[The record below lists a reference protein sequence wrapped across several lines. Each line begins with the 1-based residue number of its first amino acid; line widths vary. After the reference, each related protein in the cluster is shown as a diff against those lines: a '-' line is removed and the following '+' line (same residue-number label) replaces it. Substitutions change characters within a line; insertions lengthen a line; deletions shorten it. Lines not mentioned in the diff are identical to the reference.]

1 MVDLTRDSRGEW
13 PVVGQMLACANQK
26 GGVGKTTTVVN
37 LAAYLAMDGRRVLV
51 VDLDPQGNATSGLG
65 VERAAAGLSVYDA
78 LMGGV
83 DFGALIVSTGTP
95 GLSLVPSSI
104 ALAGA
109 EVELA
114 KVSQRERRLNRVI
127 ASVRSDFDVVF
138 IDCPPSLGLLTV
150 NALTAAD
157 AVLIPMQCEYY
168 ALEGLSQLIATIHL
182 VRDHLNPALAVR
194 GVVLTMFDARTN
206 LSAEVAAEVR
216 EYLGATVFQAVV
228 PRSVR
233 LAEAPSHGRP
243 IAGYAPDSRGAIAY
257 RALATELRGR
267 IDHEADRERME
278 SAGAA
283 PAAGSSASV
292 SATPALTLA
301 GPRQPTV
308 PGAGVPGGAA

>member
-1 MVDLTRDSRGEW
+1 
-13 PVVGQMLACANQK
+13 MLACANQK

-37 LAAYLAMDGRRVLV
+37 LAACLAGDGRRVLV

-65 VERAAAGLSVYDA
+65 AARAAAGASVYDA
-78 LMGGV
+78 LMG
-83 DFGALIVSTGTP
+83 DAELDALVVPTGTP

-114 KVSQRERRLNRVI
+114 GVPQRERRLHRVFE
-127 ASVRSDFDVVF
+127 AVRSDWDVVF

-182 VRDHLNPALAVR
+182 VRDHLNPALAVQ

-216 EYLGATVFQAVV
+216 AHLGAAVFQTVV

-243 IAGYAPDSRGAIAY
+243 IAAYAPESRGAVAY
-257 RALATELRGR
+257 RALATELWGR
-267 IDHEADRERME
+267 LEQDSGHPIGAPGDADVP
-278 SAGAA
+278 AG
-283 PAAGSSASV
+283 P
-292 SATPALTLA
+292 SATPDRSLALAAPRL
-301 GPRQPTV
+301 RQPVASAT
-308 PGAGVPGGAA
+308 GAAGALA

>member
-1 MVDLTRDSRGEW
+1 MVELTSDSPRVR
-13 PVVGQMLACANQK
+13 PLVGQMLACANQK

-37 LAAYLAMDGRRVLV
+37 VAACLAGDGRRVLV

-65 VERAAAGLSVYDA
+65 AERAAAGASVYDS
-78 LMGGV
+78 LLGGV
-83 DFGALIVSTGTP
+83 DIGSLIVPTETP

-114 KVSQRERRLNRVI
+114 GVPQRERRLSRVI
-127 ASVRSDFDVVF
+127 ESVRSDFDDIF

-194 GVVLTMFDARTN
+194 GVVLTMFDTRTN

-216 EYLGATVFQAVV
+216 THLGAVVFDTVV

-243 IAGYAPDSRGAIAY
+243 IARYAPDSRGATAY
-257 RALATELRGR
+257 RALATEL
-267 IDHEADRERME
+267 EARLDQDALSATTPRM
-278 SAGAA
+278 SDASPSITVPRPHLPLDAGA
-283 PAAGSSASV
+283 GAS
-292 SATPALTLA
+292 
-301 GPRQPTV
+301 G
-308 PGAGVPGGAA
+308 GVA

>member
-1 MVDLTRDSRGEW
+1 MVELTSDSPRVR
-13 PVVGQMLACANQK
+13 PLVGQMLACANQK

-37 LAAYLAMDGRRVLV
+37 VAACLAGDGRRVLV

-65 VERAAAGLSVYDA
+65 AERAAAGASVYDS
-78 LMGGV
+78 LLGGV
-83 DFGALIVSTGTP
+83 DLGSLIVPTETP

-114 KVSQRERRLNRVI
+114 GVAQRERRLSRVI
-127 ASVRSDFDVVF
+127 ESVRSDFDDIF

-194 GVVLTMFDARTN
+194 GVVLTMFDTRTN

-216 EYLGATVFQAVV
+216 THLGAVVFDTVV

-243 IAGYAPDSRGAIAY
+243 IARYAPDSRGATAY
-257 RALATELRGR
+257 RALATEL
-267 IDHEADRERME
+267 EARLDQDALSATTPRM
-278 SAGAA
+278 SDASPSITVPRPHLPLDAGA
-283 PAAGSSASV
+283 GAS
-292 SATPALTLA
+292 
-301 GPRQPTV
+301 G
-308 PGAGVPGGAA
+308 GVA